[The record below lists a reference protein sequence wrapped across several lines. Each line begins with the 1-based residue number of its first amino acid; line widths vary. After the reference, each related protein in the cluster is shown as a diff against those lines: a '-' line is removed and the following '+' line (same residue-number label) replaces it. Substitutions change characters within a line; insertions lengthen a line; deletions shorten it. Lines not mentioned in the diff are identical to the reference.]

1 MIPVFTAA
9 EMRRC
14 DAVAIEQFGVPGIVL
29 MENAAHGAL
38 QVIERMFEPLSRST
52 AIVLCGKGNNG
63 GDGFAIARHLVN
75 RGVAVH
81 VMNIGPDEA
90 SRGDAATNLT
100 ILRIMEAS
108 MPSLRV
114 TLLSDVRELRDEL
127 LHGCTFVVDALLGTG
142 LSSEVSDEI
151 VDIVDILAHSSV
163 PIISIDIPTG
173 IDSDNG
179 AILGSAMRAAATV
192 TMAGLKRG
200 LLFGRGKEYAGEVTV
215 VDIGSPSVVL
225 HGEATSTWRLE
236 RSDIIARLPHRG
248 FDVHKYQLGK
258 VFVLAGSIGLSGA
271 AAMSSMAAL
280 RTGAGIVK
288 LGVPASLN
296 AIMEVKLTEIMTIP
310 YRDTSEGSLGMQ
322 DLEGMLD
329 MIESS
334 TVSVIGPGIS
344 RQYETQNLVRKLVAR
359 ASRPLVVDADA
370 LFALAGHLDIL
381 LGIDNEIVLT
391 PHTGEFSRMI
401 DQSIADIEAKR
412 IDLART
418 FATEFAV
425 TLVLK
430 GAPTIIATKDGH
442 VYINAT
448 GNPGMATAGSG
459 DVLTGVIAGLIAQ
472 GASPEDAA
480 LCGVYL
486 HGMAGDRAREQVG
499 EYGLIAT
506 DMLTAVAETIHD
518 LGEVHA
524 VA

>member
-14 DAVAIEQFGVPGIVL
+14 DAAAIDSFGVPGIVL
-29 MENAAHGAL
+29 MENAARGAVD
-38 QVIERMFEPLSRST
+38 VIDRSFAPLRGKT

-75 RGVAVH
+75 RGMTIH

-90 SRGDAATNLT
+90 SRGDAAVNLA
-100 ILRIMEAS
+100 ILRTMETT
-108 MPSLRV
+108 MPALRV
-114 TLLSDVRELRDEL
+114 TLLSDVRELREEL
-127 LHGCTFVVDALLGTG
+127 RRGCAFVVDALLGTG
-142 LSSEVSDEI
+142 ITSKVSDEI
-151 VDIVDILAHSSV
+151 ADIIDTLAHAPV
-163 PIISIDIPTG
+163 PVIAVDIPTG

-179 AILGSAMRAAATV
+179 AILGAAVRATATI

-200 LLFGRGKEYAGEVTV
+200 LLFGRGKEYAGELTV
-215 VDIGSPSVVL
+215 ADIGSPSIVL

-288 LGVPASLN
+288 LGVPAALN
-296 AIMEVKLTEIMTIP
+296 AIMEAKLTEVMTIP
-310 YRDTSEGSLGMQ
+310 YRDTSEGSFGMQ
-322 DLEGMLD
+322 DLEGMLE
-329 MIESS
+329 MIDSS

-359 ASRPLVVDADA
+359 ATRPLVVDADA

-381 LGIDNEIVLT
+381 LGVDNEIVLT

-401 DQSIADIEAKR
+401 DQSIAEIEAKK
-412 IDLART
+412 IELART
-418 FATEFAV
+418 FATEFNV

-430 GAPTIIATKDGH
+430 GAPTIVATKEGQ

-472 GASPEDAA
+472 GSSAVDAA

-486 HGMAGDRAREQVG
+486 HGMAGDHARHQVG

-506 DMLTAVAETIHD
+506 DMLTAVAETIHELAD
-518 LGEVHA
+518 A
-524 VA
+524 